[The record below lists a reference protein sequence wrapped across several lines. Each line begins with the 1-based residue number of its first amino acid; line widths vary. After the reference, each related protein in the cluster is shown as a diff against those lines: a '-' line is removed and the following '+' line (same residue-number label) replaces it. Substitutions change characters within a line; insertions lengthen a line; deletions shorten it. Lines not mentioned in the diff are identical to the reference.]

1 MGFGDMRDLRSVDDS
16 YGGPKPFASAETG
29 FRLNVPRAALVI
41 TDPQVDFLSPS
52 GAAWGA
58 VGRSAATAAAMLP
71 GGDGY
76 HAALINFHYWPMRS
90 GARTRW

>member
-41 TDPQVDFLSPS
+41 TDPQVDFLNFRYL
-52 GAAWGA
+52 AN
-58 VGRSAATAAAMLP
+58 
-71 GGDGY
+71 
-76 HAALINFHYWPMRS
+76 ALWSTDEVMRQL
-90 GARTRW
+90 